1 MCAKTLKQDVENFPD
16 LEAAFEA
23 VKGVLFG
30 PLDAAM
36 VKLKFNEIVKDTKD
50 KRELEIDPRTA
61 LGGVRADRENR
72 DRKDHDHRH
81 LTLTALLVSNAAYR
95 ALHEE
100 IMAQLPEVETLLD
113 DNQEKLDAIVDRE
126 KKVLRE
132 HLERHAAR
140 LPDGRFAFKGKDKH
154 GKDVVLDENF
164 KPVTPVEAE
173 GVDFTGKM
181 TLDDYRERR
190 KPLDNAIEMAE
201 PNRRDQVRVGEI
213 HERNT
218 DQNNPLSMEQKEA
231 DKAEL
236 GEIKERA
243 QEAHRRLKSSSPSY
257 EEARDTAQDMP
268 TAGATIVKPQL

>member
-1 MCAKTLKQDVENFPD
+1 M
-16 LEAAFEA
+16 EAAFEA

-30 PLDAAM
+30 PLDAAT
-36 VKLKFNEIVKDTKD
+36 VKLKFNEIVKDTKE
-50 KRELEIDPRTA
+50 KRELEMDPRTA
-61 LGGVRADRENR
+61 LGGVRADREDR
-72 DRKDHDHRH
+72 DRKDRDHRH
-81 LTLTALLVSNAAYR
+81 LTLTALLASNAAYR

-100 IMAQLPEVETLLD
+100 IMAKLPEVETLLD

-126 KKVLRE
+126 KKVLRAY
-132 HLERHAAR
+132 LERHAAR

-164 KPVTPVEAE
+164 KPVTPEGAE

-190 KPLDNAIEMAE
+190 KPLEIAIETAE
-201 PNRRDQVRVGEI
+201 PNRRDQVRVAEI
-213 HERNT
+213 RERNT

-231 DKAEL
+231 DKTEL

-243 QEAHRRLKSSSPSY
+243 QEAHRRLKNSSPSY
-257 EEARDTAQDMP
+257 EEARDMVQDMP

>member
-1 MCAKTLKQDVENFPD
+1 MKQDVDNFPD

-30 PLDAAM
+30 PLDAAR

-50 KRELEIDPRTA
+50 KREQEMDPRTA
-61 LGGVRADRENR
+61 LGAVRADR
-72 DRKDHDHRH
+72 
-81 LTLTALLVSNAAYR
+81 
-95 ALHEE
+95 ALHDE

-126 KKVLRE
+126 KKVLWE
-132 HLERHAAR
+132 HLERNGAR

-154 GKDVVLDENF
+154 GQDVVLDENF
-164 KPVTPVEAE
+164 KPVTPEEAE

-181 TLDDYRERR
+181 TLDDYRVRR

-213 HERNT
+213 RERNT

-231 DKAEL
+231 DKMEL

-243 QEAHRRLKSSSPSY
+243 QEAHRRLESSSPSY